1 MTYLYTF
8 FYTCMCLFMFLPI
21 ILVELELEQSL
32 LTDSYL
38 SIKKNF
44 FSTLFKVSSKY
55 VSMYT
60 KYYTQT

>member
-1 MTYLYTF
+1 
-8 FYTCMCLFMFLPI
+8 MCLFMFLPI